1 MDKVHGVAALKVS
14 GHGFYD
20 GSRAFEGL
28 SDVVGLPVDQM
39 NFVISQFTALVLAA
53 LFRTSLRPGVVSPV
67 ARHTFGLI
75 VGLCMGYFCFGKQA
89 VHLAGLPA
97 ICYIVMRTQDP
108 RIVQRV
114 VLTVALGYLSCI
126 HFYRQMYDYG
136 SYSLDITGPLMVI
149 TQKVIS
155 LAYSIHDGFTRR
167 EPELTS
173 LQRHQAVKIMP
184 TTLEYFSYVLH
195 FQALMAGPVIFYR
208 DYIDFI
214 HGTKLN
220 GTSFSGFYDDPSKHV
235 VEIVLE
241 PSPTQIV
248 MKKVVASLTCAI
260 LFVVF
265 IPIFPIQKVKDDE
278 FLNSS
283 MIYKIWYMMIST
295 MMVRFK
301 YYYAWLFAD
310 AICNNSGM
318 GFNGLDSEGKP
329 QWDFFSNIDVVKFE
343 TSLSLRESIEAWNK
357 GTNNWLRMVAYE
369 RAGRYRTL
377 FTYALSALWH
387 GFYPGYYLTFATGAL
402 FTFASRTV
410 RRSIRPL
417 FLGSRNMK
425 SFYDVL
431 TFITTRVFMA
441 YLTFSFVLLEF
452 MPSVKVYISMYLIP
466 HLLSLAAILVLPVLP
481 LGHAHRKREVP
492 STNGQENSRPKVA
505 EPEAHNGLSKKA
517 D

>member
-1 MDKVHGVAALKVS
+1 MDKVHGVAALKVN
-14 GHGFYD
+14 GDDFYD
-20 GSRAFEGL
+20 GSRSFEGL
-28 SDVVGLPVDQM
+28 SDIVGLPVDQM
-39 NFVISQFTALVLAA
+39 NFVISQFTALILAA

-97 ICYIVMRTQDP
+97 ICYTIIRTQDP

-114 VLTVALGYLSCI
+114 VLTVALGYLSSI

-167 EPELTS
+167 ELELTS

-220 GTSFSGFYDDPSKHV
+220 GTSFSGFYDDSSKHV
-235 VEIVLE
+235 NEIVLE

-248 MKKVVASLTCAI
+248 MKKVIASLTCAV

-265 IPIFPIQKVKDDE
+265 IPVFPIQRVKDDE
-278 FLNSS
+278 FLDSS
-283 MIYKIWYMMIST
+283 MAYKIWYLMIST

-310 AICNNSGM
+310 AICNNSGL
-318 GFNGLDSEGKP
+318 GYNGLDAEGKP
-329 QWDFFSNIDVVKFE
+329 QWDLFSNIDVFKFE
-343 TSLSLRESIEAWNK
+343 TSLSLKESIEAWNK
-357 GTNNWLRMVAYE
+357 GTNNWLRMVTYE
-369 RAGRYRTL
+369 RAGRHKTI
-377 FTYALSALWH
+377 FTFALSAIWH

-410 RRSIRPL
+410 RRSIRPY
-417 FLGSRNMK
+417 FLGSNNMK
-425 SFYDVL
+425 LFYDAV

-452 MPSVKVYISMYLIP
+452 MPSVKIYISMYLIP
-466 HLLSLAAILVLPVLP
+466 HLLSLVAILVLPVLP
-481 LGHAHRKREVP
+481 LGYVNCKRQLP
-492 STNGQENSRPKVA
+492 STNGQSNFHPTIIQ
-505 EPEAHNGLSKKA
+505 PEQHNGLSKKTQ
-517 D
+517 